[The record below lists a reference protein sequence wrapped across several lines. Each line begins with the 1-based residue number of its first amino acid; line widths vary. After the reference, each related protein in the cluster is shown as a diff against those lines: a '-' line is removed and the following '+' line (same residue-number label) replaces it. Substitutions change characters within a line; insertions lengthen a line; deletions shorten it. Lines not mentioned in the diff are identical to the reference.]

1 MPESMATTWRSVVTD
16 ALWELDAAHR
26 VDGATRPLCVT
37 CGAADG
43 SWPCVSRMVADDLRA
58 LLRDAG
64 NGSLTPCP
72 DCVGIVD
79 NVRPSQRA
87 EWCRTCGGAGEI
99 GSSQAQS

>member
-1 MPESMATTWRSVVTD
+1 MPEPTTWRSVVTD

-64 NGSLTPCP
+64 NGRTDDL
-72 DCVGIVD
+72 
-79 NVRPSQRA
+79 QAHLA
-87 EWCRTCGGAGEI
+87 ESDLIIFGGSDDA
-99 GSSQAQS
+99 